1 MRAVKKT
8 YPVKTKTAIV
18 KCTTVAECNSDVV
31 HDQFRLSS
39 SSSADSGI
47 EQAKQQF
54 VNCGNNYEL
63 TTKQRTRLLRKLN
76 LQEILREKALCDVV
90 LVASHLKTDSNEGS
104 SSSNSAEVE
113 IPAHRI
119 ILASACP
126 YFKAM
131 FQSNMSEVGQG
142 KIRIHGV
149 EPDALKSLVNFMYT
163 SEIAITAE
171 NVQYILIASDLLE
184 MSEVTNSCCEFL
196 KSQLNPSNC
205 IGIQE
210 FAEHHSCISLSIFA
224 RVYCEQHF
232 DEVIKYEEYLSLS
245 LENMLQIISSDNLM
259 TRCESD
265 VCEAVMKW
273 IRHDLKKRQTYLPKL
288 FQCIRLPLLPI
299 QYLFDVVEKDE
310 LVKAS
315 MPCKDLIIGALK
327 HHLLFEN
334 LSSCNA
340 RPRGLCASTDSA
352 LGIIVIGGQVPRAV
366 SNVDIFYISNYTW
379 NSLNPMPNRRCRFGI
394 ASADDRIYVIGG
406 FNGTTRVRY
415 VEYFDSIR
423 GCWYTAPPL
432 LAKRST
438 LGAAAI
444 DDVIYAVG
452 GFDGLSGLNSA
463 EMLDRRTG
471 KWEFVAPMSTRRSS
485 VGVAAYKGL
494 LYAVGGFDGGHKT
507 CLKSVERYDPRINR
521 WQTVESM
528 EFRRS
533 GPGVAVYDGKLFAM
547 GGHDGPSVLNS
558 VEVYDANEGGWQ
570 MLPCQMETCRR
581 NFGAC
586 VADHSLYL
594 VGGDDG
600 YSTLS
605 SVEIYN
611 VHVGSWST
619 LPTNMPLGRSYAGV
633 AVAKRSCFPLLSVPD
648 LFVNQSAEL

>member
-1 MRAVKKT
+1 MLEMFLPVDNSTNDQTEDQIASEVEFARDSAV
-8 YPVKTKTAIV
+8 
-18 KCTTVAECNSDVV
+18 
-31 HDQFRLSS
+31 FRSLSHWTNF
-39 SSSADSGI
+39 
-47 EQAKQQF
+47 KH
-54 VNCGNNYEL
+54 NL
-63 TTKQRTRLLRKLN
+63 TSLRD
-76 LQEILREKALCDVV
+76 EKALCDVV
-90 LVASHLKTDSNEGS
+90 LVASYLNTDSYEDS
-104 SSSNSAEVE
+104 SSSNSADVE
-113 IPAHRI
+113 IPAHRV

-131 FQSNMSEVGQG
+131 FQSNMSEAVQG

-171 NVQYILIASDLLE
+171 NVQHILIAADLLE
-184 MSEVTNSCCEFL
+184 MSEVTNCCCEFL

-210 FAEHHSCISLSIFA
+210 FAEHHSCIALSIFA

-232 DEVIKYEEYLSLS
+232 DEVIKNEEYLSLS
-245 LENMLQIISSDNLM
+245 LENLLQIISSDNLK

-273 IRHDLKKRQTYLPKL
+273 IRHDLERRRAYLPKL
-288 FQCIRLPLLPI
+288 FRCIRLPLLPI
-299 QYLFDVVEKDE
+299 QYLFDVVEKNE

-315 MPCKDLIIGALK
+315 MPCKDLIIDAFK
-327 HHLLFEN
+327 HHLLLEK
-334 LSSCNA
+334 SSFCNA
-340 RPRGLCASTDSA
+340 RPRRLYASTDSA

-379 NSLNPMPNRRCRFGI
+379 NSLNPMPNRRCRFGT
-394 ASADDRIYVIGG
+394 ASVDDRIYVIGG

-415 VEYFDSIR
+415 VEYFDSMR
-423 GCWYTAPPL
+423 GCWYSGPPL
-432 LAKRST
+432 LARRST
-438 LGAAAI
+438 LGAAVI

-452 GFDGLSGLNSA
+452 GFDGSTGLNTA
-463 EMLDRRTG
+463 EMLDRRTRE
-471 KWEFVAPMSTRRSS
+471 WEFIAPMSTRRSS
-485 VGVAAYKGL
+485 VGVVAYNGNVAACL
-494 LYAVGGFDGGHKT
+494 LYAVGGFDGAHKT

-528 EFRRS
+528 EFGRS
-533 GPGVAVYDGKLFAM
+533 GPGVAVYDGKLYAL
-547 GGHDGPSVLNS
+547 GGHDGPSVLNC
-558 VEVYDANEGGWQ
+558 VEVYDANGGGWQ

-581 NFGAC
+581 NLGAC
-586 VADHSLYL
+586 VADHSLYA
-594 VGGDDG
+594 VGGDNG
-600 YSTLS
+600 HSTLS

-619 LPTNMPLGRSYAGV
+619 LPTSMPLGRTYAGV
-633 AVAKRSCFPLLSVPD
+633 AAAKRGSFPLLSVPD